1 MDYGEDKTWWA
12 EKVNIKFSVLVSVA
26 LKGLKPNPE

>member
-1 MDYGEDKTWWA
+1 MNYGEEKTWRA

-26 LKGLKPNPE
+26 LNRLTR